1 MSFVWVY
8 KNRLYFVQKDTMDA
22 WYLAADA
29 VGGAATKYP
38 MAGIFGLGGS
48 LLFGQRWS
56 LSSGGDGGLSEQNAF
71 VSTEGEV
78 AIFQGLSPED
88 TQTWGEV
95 GLYRVGRPLGQNA
108 FNRGAGDLAIAKI

>member
-1 MSFVWVY
+1 
-8 KNRLYFVQKDTMDA
+8 
-22 WYLAADA
+22 
-29 VGGAATKYP
+29 

-95 GLYRVGRPLGQNA
+95 GLYRVGRPWGKNA
-108 FNRGAGDLAIAKI
+108 FISGSGDLAIATSVGLVPLSKAIGRASCRERVCQYLYLQVVALS

>member
-88 TQTWGEV
+88 NQTWGEV
-95 GLYRVGRPLGQNA
+95 GLYREIGRASCRERVCQYE
-108 FNRGAGDLAIAKI
+108 